1 MTEKIYNIFLHF
13 GDKNVCSSVGYK
25 MHEFNG
31 DDADAHRFLL
41 ANLDAD
47 LVSALNIQLIKP
59 FTLGEY
65 TASQRLMQGHFLV
78 EQVFQ
83 ESGAG
88 PSPLF
93 AITPVV
99 NDVLH
104 YNHTAGIEPL
114 DINQIAAKFGARGS
128 MADWLVKYTKPE
140 GIDLPGL
147 IHDDYFL
154 AIKLLFNARLYV
166 SAMKLLVSCV
176 DSVAYIE
183 FGDQPG
189 VSVFVKWLDTYADL
203 SSMGITAAELWELR
217 NGLLHMTNLNSKKVL
232 ASKERRISFRVGG
245 DASYASAEVGIY
257 YFEFR
262 QLLDAFAQ
270 ALSRWI
276 ASYNDDR
283 DKFTKFVE
291 RYDQTIS
298 DSRLAIDRPGSTG
311 SLTSPSRG

>member
-1 MTEKIYNIFLHF
+1 MAERIYNIFLYF
-13 GDKNVCSSVGYK
+13 DDKKVCSIVGYK
-25 MHEFNG
+25 THDFTG
-31 DDADAHRFLL
+31 SDTDALQFLL

-47 LVSALNIQLIKP
+47 LANASILQLGKP
-59 FTLGEY
+59 FTLVEY
-65 TASQRLMQGHFLV
+65 TANQRLMQGHYLI

-83 ESGAG
+83 ETDAG
-88 PSPLF
+88 PRPLF

-99 NDVLH
+99 KGALH
-104 YNHTAGIEPL
+104 FNHTIGIEPL
-114 DINQIAAKFGARGS
+114 DMNQIAAKLGARGA
-128 MADWLVKYTKPE
+128 MDDWLVKYTGPE
-140 GIDLPGL
+140 GIDLPRL

-166 SAMKLLVSCV
+166 SAMKLLVSCI
-176 DSVAYIE
+176 DSVGYIE
-183 FGDQPG
+183 FGDQAG
-189 VSVFVKWLDTYADL
+189 SSVFVKWLDTYADL
-203 SSMGITAAELWELR
+203 SPLGITGPELWELR

-245 DASYASAEVGIY
+245 DASYATAEAGVY
-257 YFEFR
+257 YFEFK

-283 DKFTKFVE
+283 DKFPKFVE

-298 DSRLAIDRPGSTG
+298 DSRLAVTRPGGAGKSA
-311 SLTSPSRG
+311 SPPEI